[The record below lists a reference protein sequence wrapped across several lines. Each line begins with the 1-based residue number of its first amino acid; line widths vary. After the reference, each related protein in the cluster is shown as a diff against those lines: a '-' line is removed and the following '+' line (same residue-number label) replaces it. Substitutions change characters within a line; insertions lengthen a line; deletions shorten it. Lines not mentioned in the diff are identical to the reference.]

1 MFTNHNVIH
10 IRNKLMYAICWVFF
24 LFISKMQIL
33 MVSEGIYMK
42 IDSENK
48 FDSMKVPEFMN
59 TPEKWNASVES
70 IDTSQKFDELSLKIL
85 DDDNIDIFEFRD
97 IILKLSADIRDRKPG
112 SGEYITL
119 LADTVVDMLEFLIK
133 KSEEQC
139 MLLMKALAETEGKIL
154 KRG

>member
-1 MFTNHNVIH
+1 
-10 IRNKLMYAICWVFF
+10 MYAICLGVF
-24 LFISKMQIL
+24 LFISKLQIL

-59 TPEKWNASVES
+59 TPEKWNALVES
-70 IDTSQKFDELSLKIL
+70 IDTSEKFDLLSLKIL
-85 DDDNIDIFEFRD
+85 DDDNIDIFEFWD
-97 IILKLSADIRDRKPG
+97 IILKLIADIRDRRPG

-133 KSEEQC
+133 KSEEWC
-139 MLLMKALAETEGKIL
+139 MLLMKALAETEGKIW

>member
-10 IRNKLMYAICWVFF
+10 IRNKLMYAICLGIF
-24 LFISKMQIL
+24 LFISKLQIL

-59 TPEKWNASVES
+59 TPEKWNALVES
-70 IDTSQKFDELSLKIL
+70 IDTSEKFDELSLKIL
-85 DDDNIDIFEFRD
+85 DDDNKDIFEFRD
-97 IILKLSADIRDRKPG
+97 IILKLSADIRDRRPA

-119 LADTVVDMLEFLIK
+119 LANTVIDMLEFLIK

-139 MLLMKALAETEGKIL
+139 MLLMKALAEME
-154 KRG
+154 

>member
-1 MFTNHNVIH
+1 
-10 IRNKLMYAICWVFF
+10 
-24 LFISKMQIL
+24 

-59 TPEKWNASVES
+59 TPEKWNALVES
-70 IDTSQKFDELSLKIL
+70 IDTSEKFDELSLKIL

-97 IILKLSADIRDRKPG
+97 IILKLSADIRDRRPG
-112 SGEYITL
+112 SGEYMTL

-133 KSEEQC
+133 KSEE
-139 MLLMKALAETEGKIL
+139 
-154 KRG
+154 